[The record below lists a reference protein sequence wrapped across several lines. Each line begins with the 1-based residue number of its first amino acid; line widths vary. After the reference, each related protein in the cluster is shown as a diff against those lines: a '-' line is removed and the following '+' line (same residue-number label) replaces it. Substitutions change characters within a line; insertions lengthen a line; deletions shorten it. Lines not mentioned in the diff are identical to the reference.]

1 MVSSLNAPSIKHEL
15 FINPFSYGK
24 NKHLIIMNKL
34 VLLLLLFAFC
44 TVSPFTQVKAQSDA
58 KAFLERMAG
67 EWEADTDK
75 SATSEMLPKL
85 QESNVSARVVNTGN
99 GIFLETD
106 SRYLSAQGEEVNVSS
121 AYFFAVDQENKVY
134 STSTSIDDAGQTE
147 GYYEDGKMTLSW
159 EMPETKQ
166 INDAKAILYF
176 DAPGQLVYIQQFN
189 TAAGTTLERKAVYV
203 RP

>member
-1 MVSSLNAPSIKHEL
+1 
-15 FINPFSYGK
+15 
-24 NKHLIIMNKL
+24 MNKL
-34 VLLLLLFAFC
+34 GLLFLFL
-44 TVSPFTQVKAQSDA
+44 TFTTITSFAQAESQMDA
-58 KAFLERMAG
+58 KTFFSRMNG
-67 EWEADTDK
+67 QWKADTDQ
-75 SATSEMLPKL
+75 STTSEMLPKL

-121 AYFFAVDQENKVY
+121 AYFFAVDQKNKVY